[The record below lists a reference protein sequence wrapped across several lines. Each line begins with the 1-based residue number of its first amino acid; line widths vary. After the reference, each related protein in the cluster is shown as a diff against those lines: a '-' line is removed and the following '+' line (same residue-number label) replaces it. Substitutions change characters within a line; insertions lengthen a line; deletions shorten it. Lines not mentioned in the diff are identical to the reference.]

1 MDIITGTSIGIKL
14 INGKIKPKKEVLK
27 QVL

>member
-14 INGKIKPKKEVLK
+14 MNGKIKHKIIVPKILR
-27 QVL
+27 